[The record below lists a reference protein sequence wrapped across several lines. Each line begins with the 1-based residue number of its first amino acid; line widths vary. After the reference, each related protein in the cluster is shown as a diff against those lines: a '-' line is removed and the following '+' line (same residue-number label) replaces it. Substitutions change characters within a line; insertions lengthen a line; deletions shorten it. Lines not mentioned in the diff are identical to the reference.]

1 MIEMYYELVINHK
14 RTCDPNKATSKCPLT
29 PSNIRDDVIALL
41 KERGYDED
49 GNKVG

>member
-1 MIEMYYELVINHK
+1 MIEMYYKLVTSHR
-14 RTCDPNKATSKCPLT
+14 RTCDPNKASFSCPLV
-29 PSNIRDDVIALL
+29 PPNLRYDVIALL

>member
-1 MIEMYYELVINHK
+1 MIEVYFELVRNHR
-14 RTCDPNKATSKCPLT
+14 RTCDPSKASFSCPLVH
-29 PSNIRDDVIALL
+29 PNLRDDVIALL